1 MTTYRNVKA
10 QIAKLEKQAS
20 DLFKKEVNAV
30 LEKVRGL
37 IAEYGLTAADLGF
50 AAKVRKAVKAT
61 RAKKAAGAKS
71 VGVPMYSDPVSGK
84 TWTGKGKPPNWI
96 VDGLKAGKAKADFL
110 ITKTTAAPLAKPKS
124 AKPVKAAKAAKV
136 AKVAKVVKQV
146 KKAGPAAKPAKKVVR
161 KVAAKKPVAKA
172 PAAKSAAAA
181 A

>member
-136 AKVAKVVKQV
+136 AKVVKQV